1 MKKGIWYAVGAYG
14 AWGLFPI
21 YWKWL
26 QQVPVLQ
33 LLSHR
38 ITWSF
43 FTLLFVIILLRRWKE
58 FCSSVFN
65 KRVLLIYS
73 GAAILIGVNWL
84 TFVWAV
90 NAGFIIETSLGY
102 FINPLFSVSLG
113 VIFLRERL
121 RIWQWL
127 PIGLAATGVLF
138 LTYVYGSLPWIA
150 LTLAFSFGL
159 YGLVKKKAPLGSIN
173 GLTLE
178 TGILLLP
185 AVMFLI
191 YSDSIDRGA
200 FFHIDL
206 FSHILLIGAGI
217 VTTVPLLLFAS
228 ATQRIPL
235 SLIGI
240 LQYIAPTMQF
250 LVGVFIYKESFTF
263 THFIGYGIVWIALI
277 IFAVESYVA
286 YRSQS
291 VVGVIE

>member
-206 FSHILLIGAGI
+206 FSHILLIGAGT